1 MNVRIGLV
9 HSSQPLEVE
18 LADDADL
25 KALKASIAG
34 ALSDDQPLWLLDRKG
49 NEVAVV
55 ADKITF
61 LSIGTGG
68 DKGKIGFGS

>member
-1 MNVRIGLV
+1 VNVRIGLA
-9 HSSQPLEVE
+9 HTPQPLEVE

-34 ALSDDQPLWLLDRKG
+34 ALGDDKPLWLVDKKG

-61 LSIGTGG
+61 VSIGTGA

>member
-1 MNVRIGLV
+1 VNVRIGLV

-18 LADDADL
+18 LADDGDL
-25 KALKASIAG
+25 KSLKASITG
-34 ALSDDQPLWLLDRKG
+34 ALSDDTPLWLVDKKG

-61 LSIGTGG
+61 ITIGTGA

>member
-1 MNVRIGLV
+1 VNVRIGLA
-9 HSSQPLEVE
+9 HSPQPLEVE

-25 KALKASIAG
+25 KALKASISS
-34 ALSDDQPLWLLDRKG
+34 ALDDDKPLWLVDKKG

-55 ADKITF
+55 AEKITF
-61 LSIGTGG
+61 VSIGSGS